1 MKYKNMRIA
10 LKEEII
16 KQIQDVDD
24 VILLEIQELLNASLI
39 SNAQDEVPL
48 YIQERLE
55 ISKQQANNKEYIN
68 HADVMKKYI

>member
-55 ISKQQANNKEYIN
+55 ISKQQAKNKEYIN

>member
-1 MKYKNMRIA
+1 MSIA

-24 VILLEIQELLNASLI
+24 VILLEIQEILNASLI

-48 YIQERLE
+48 YIQQRLE
-55 ISKQQANNKEYIN
+55 ISKQQAKNKEYIN

>member
-1 MKYKNMRIA
+1 MSIA

-55 ISKQQANNKEYIN
+55 ISKQQAKNKEYIN